1 MPHIRHRL
9 AARLQRS
16 ERTEEGFTLIELMIV
31 VLIIGVLLAIA
42 IPTFLG
48 AQNRAKE
55 RSPQASLD
63 AALQASKVVFSDDS
77 DFGAAA
83 SLVTALASAEPALTF
98 SAAASSDPKNVS
110 VRTYDTDAASTA
122 ADGVLLVARSANGK
136 CFAIWD
142 NEVTG
147 GGVRY
152 AKASTASSCN
162 ATSFGAV
169 TPSTPATTAPP
180 AVPTAGGWTAFTDK
194 F

>member
-1 MPHIRHRL
+1 MTRRL
-9 AARLQRS
+9 DRGT
-16 ERTEEGFTLIELMIV
+16 RTEDGFTLIELMIV

-63 AALQASKVVFSDDS
+63 TSLQGSKVVFSDDS
-77 DFGAAA
+77 DFGTAAA
-83 SLVTALASAEPALTF
+83 LVTALTAAEPALTF
-98 SAAASSDPKNVS
+98 TAASSADPKNVS
-110 VRTYDTDAASTA
+110 VKTYDTDSGNPGSE
-122 ADGVLLVARSANGK
+122 GVLLVAKSANGK

-147 GGVRY
+147 GGVKY
-152 AKASTASSCN
+152 AKATSAATCN
-162 ATSFGAV
+162 AASFAAI
-169 TPSTPATTAPP
+169 TAASPAATTPP
-180 AVPTAGGWTAFTDK
+180 AVPSTGGWSAYGDK